1 MLGGLKASGLPVG
14 QPFSL
19 GGIIFQR
26 GRKPEKKRVVQVR
39 THGAGGSHT
48 AVLKKPVS
56 TAAIHTHRLA
66 TPRRCQ
72 AGRHCKGPTAGHL
85 PRGSAAQRRR
95 FPACFRQLG
104 SMRVPA
110 RLLRRRRPQLAEGGE
125 GRRTASDRKLDR
137 TRQVDRRGVVQHLL
151 QFRVVVTCKT
161 TVCRKQGRAG
171 LYRSVYTL
179 QLQTAPTNQL
189 GPRYYSLEI
198 DTV

>member
-1 MLGGLKASGLPVG
+1 M
-14 QPFSL
+14 
-19 GGIIFQR
+19 
-26 GRKPEKKRVVQVR
+26 
-39 THGAGGSHT
+39 
-48 AVLKKPVS
+48 LKKPVS

-125 GRRTASDRKLDR
+125 GRRTASDRNRDNR
-137 TRQVDRRGVVQHLL
+137 GHVDRRGVVQHLL

-161 TVCRKQGRAG
+161 TVCRKQRASRALPLCVHFTTPNG
-171 LYRSVYTL
+171 TYKPALYG
-179 QLQTAPTNQL
+179 QTRPPASSDPGIIL
-189 GPRYYSLEI
+189 SK
-198 DTV
+198 